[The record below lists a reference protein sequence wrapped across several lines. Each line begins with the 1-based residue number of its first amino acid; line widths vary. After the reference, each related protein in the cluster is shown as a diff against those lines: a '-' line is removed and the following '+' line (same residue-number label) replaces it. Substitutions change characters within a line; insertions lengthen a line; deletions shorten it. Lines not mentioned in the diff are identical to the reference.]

1 MYMCIYNTQPI
12 YMQITL
18 KQLESI
24 IKSEAKFDW
33 HFDSSAELLNNR
45 LFQATGV
52 VIWCRNPRKY
62 T

>member
-1 MYMCIYNTQPI
+1 MYMCIYNTQHI

-33 HFDSSAELLNNR
+33 HFDSSAELLNNQ
-45 LFQATGV
+45 LF
-52 VIWCRNPRKY
+52 
-62 T
+62 